1 MQRNRGLS
9 LKNVL
14 SNRYLSLRRSHKKW
28 IMVAADCFMVPLA
41 LWVALGLRLGEFWP
55 QPLLI
60 SFWWLFPL
68 VVPFAVFTFARLG
81 LYRAIVRFISS
92 KALWAVV
99 QGSLFTALALWS
111 MVFLSREP
119 GFPRSVPI
127 LFAMVLLVFVGGS
140 RLWVRWLFQW
150 INSNFVGREPVAIY
164 GAGDAGSQLVTAL
177 QKGREF
183 IPVAFFD
190 DNPQLW
196 KHSVQGI
203 QVFDPDRL
211 VSVLSALSVKRV
223 LLAVP
228 HASKQQRKNILDRL
242 KPHPVHVQTIPA
254 FPDLVEG
261 NASLDQL
268 QEVEVEDLLGRDPV
282 PPQQALF
289 EKCIRGKTVLVTG
302 AGGSIGSELCR
313 QIITAKPARL
323 VIFELSE
330 YSLYAIEQE
339 LSKKIKDSK
348 QSIDLVPLLGSVC
361 NEARVHAIF
370 KRYAPHTVYHAAA
383 YKHVPIVEHNV
394 FEGFRNNVIGTK
406 TVADAAHMFGVSHF
420 VLVSTDKA
428 VRPTNVMGATKRL
441 AEQVVQQ
448 LAEHSSTVFSMV
460 RFGNVLG
467 SSGSVVPLFRKQI
480 ANGGPVT
487 VTHPEITRFFMTI
500 PEASQLVIQAG
511 AMAQGGDVFV
521 LDMGASVKIVDLAAR
536 MIELSGYEIRS
547 DENPSGDIEI
557 KFSGLRPGEKLFE
570 ELLIGD
576 NVSGTEHSKIMRANE
591 DCSSTKLLLDA
602 LCGMGEAELS
612 LDSAKARRILK
623 TVVSGFA
630 PSSPDVDLLASSNAV
645 VDNLGINAK
654 H

>member
-1 MQRNRGLS
+1 MKKRLS
-9 LKNVL
+9 SGYLK
-14 SNRYLSLRRSHKKW
+14 LRRSHKKW
-28 IMVAADCFMVPLA
+28 IMVVADCLMVPVA
-41 LWVALGLRLGEFWP
+41 LWAALALRLGEIWP
-55 QPLLI
+55 QPEMAN
-60 SFWWLFPL
+60 FWWLFPL

-92 KALWAVV
+92 RALWAVV
-99 QGSLFTALALWS
+99 QGSVFTALALWS

-164 GAGDAGSQLVTAL
+164 GAGEAGSQLVTAL

-183 IPVAFFD
+183 MPVAFFD

-203 QVFDPDRL
+203 QVLSPQRL
-211 VSVLSALSVKRV
+211 QDVLSALKIKRV

-228 HASKQQRKNILDRL
+228 HASKQQRKAILDSL

-261 NASLDQL
+261 NAALDQL

-282 PPQQALF
+282 PPQKALF
-289 EKCIRGKTVLVTG
+289 ENCIAGKTVLVTG

-313 QIITAKPARL
+313 QIITAKPAVL
-323 VIFELSE
+323 IIYELSE
-330 YSLYAIEQE
+330 FSLYAIEQE
-339 LSKKIKDSK
+339 LARKIADSK
-348 QSIDLVPLLGSVC
+348 ASIELIPLLGSVC
-361 NEARVHAIF
+361 NEARVHSIF
-370 KRYAPHTVYHAAA
+370 KRYGPHTVYHAAA

-394 FEGFRNNVIGTK
+394 FEGVRNNVLGTK
-406 TVADAAHMFGVSHF
+406 TVADAAHFYGAQHF

-448 LAEHSSTVFSMV
+448 LAMHSTTVFSMV

-487 VTHPEITRFFMTI
+487 VTHPDITRFFMTI

-521 LDMGASVKIVDLAAR
+521 LDMGESVKIVDLASR
-536 MIELSGYEIRS
+536 MIELSGY
-547 DENPSGDIEI
+547 DVKTDTNPHGEIEI

-576 NVSGTEHSKIMRANE
+576 NVTGTEHSKILRANE
-591 DCSSTKLLLDA
+591 VCTSTAELLDA
-602 LCGMGEAELS
+602 LSGLEVAEQE
-612 LDSAKARRILK
+612 LDSVKARVILQK
-623 TVVSGFA
+623 VVNGFN
-630 PSSPDVDLLASSNAV
+630 PSSADVDLLAPK
-645 VDNLGINAK
+645 VDVHVSEAK